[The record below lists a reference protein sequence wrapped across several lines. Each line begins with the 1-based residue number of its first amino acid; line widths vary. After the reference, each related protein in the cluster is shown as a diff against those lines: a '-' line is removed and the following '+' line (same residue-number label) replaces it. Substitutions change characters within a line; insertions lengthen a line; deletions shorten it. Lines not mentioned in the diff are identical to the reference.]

1 MYVNT
6 HMRVCVCHNLT
17 VSSVQ
22 HCAVQL
28 QSAQRD
34 LIFRVLGIVPQCST
48 CRSLVHSV
56 AQLALTDLKRDP

>member
-17 VSSVQ
+17 ASTVQ

-28 QSAQRD
+28 QSAQPQ
-34 LIFRVLGIVPQCST
+34 LIFRVLGKRPQCSA

-56 AQLALTDLKRDP
+56 AQLALTDLKRDL